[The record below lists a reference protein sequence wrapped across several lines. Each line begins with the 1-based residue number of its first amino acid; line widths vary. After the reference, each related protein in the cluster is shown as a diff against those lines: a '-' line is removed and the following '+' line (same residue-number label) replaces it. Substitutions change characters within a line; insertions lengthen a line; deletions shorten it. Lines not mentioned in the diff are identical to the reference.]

1 VSTVVTLFTINP
13 FRIGGM
19 EIFVRELA
27 RQLEPHGT
35 RVVAVFTKK
44 PEGPVA
50 EFLTAPN
57 LTIEAIP
64 QLDVSE
70 RASIAPLRRLLAKY
84 HPEILHLNVVG
95 FVGPLPWVARLAGVR
110 KVYFTAHGSNAQGAQ
125 ARKAPI
131 WKRWLVRCI
140 NAPMTRVFCVSKY
153 SRQFLVDLGVLPE
166 NRFQVLY
173 NAIPTPDISDAAEL
187 GRRFRERFKIPQEKL
202 LVTQVSWII
211 AEKGIPQF
219 LESVRQVLAE
229 RPKTHFAIVGNGA
242 QSDEYQRKAR
252 ELGIADSV
260 TWTGL
265 LTNPMED
272 GVFAATDIFC
282 LASQWQEAF
291 GMVLAEAMA
300 FEKPAVGSAI
310 GGIPEVIEDG
320 ITGLLNPP
328 QDTTQLAHNLLR
340 LLNDAELRRRM
351 GRAGR
356 EAVEEKFQ
364 LEKIVAELVRQY
376 RS

>member
-1 VSTVVTLFTINP
+1 
-13 FRIGGM
+13 M

-27 RQLEPHGT
+27 RQLEPHAT

-44 PEGPVA
+44 PEGAVA
-50 EFLTAPN
+50 EYLTASN
-57 LTIEAIP
+57 LVIEAIP
-64 QLDVSE
+64 ELDISE
-70 RASIAPLRRLLAKY
+70 RASIGPLRQLLAKY
-84 HPEILHLNVVG
+84 HPEILHLNFVG
-95 FVGPLPWVARLAGVR
+95 FVGPLPWVARLGGVR
-110 KVYFTAHGSNAQGAQ
+110 KVYFTSHGSNAVGVQ
-125 ARKAPI
+125 ARRAPL
-131 WKRWLVRCI
+131 WKRWIVRGI
-140 NAPMTRVFCVSKY
+140 NAPMTRVFCVSDY
-153 SRQFLVDLGVLPE
+153 IRQFHVGLDVLPA

-173 NAIPTPDISDAAEL
+173 NGIPTPDIGNVEDL
-187 GRRFRERFKIPQEKL
+187 GGRFRERFGIPLNKL

-219 LESVRQVLAE
+219 LDAARRVVSE
-229 RPKTHFAIVGNGA
+229 RPNTHFAIVGNGA
-242 QSDEYQRKAR
+242 RSDEFQQMAR
-252 ELGIADSV
+252 DLGIADSV

-265 LTNPMED
+265 LKNPIED

-320 ITGLLNPP
+320 VTGLLHAP
-328 QDTTQLAHNLLR
+328 QDTAQLARNLLR
-340 LLNDAELRRRM
+340 LLNDVGLRRQM
-351 GRAGR
+351 GQAGR
-356 EAVEEKFQ
+356 RAVEQKFQ
-364 LEKIVAELVRQY
+364 LEKIVAEVVRQY

>member
-1 VSTVVTLFTINP
+1 
-13 FRIGGM
+13 M

-27 RQLEPHGT
+27 RQLEPFGT

-44 PEGPVA
+44 PEGDVA

-57 LTIEAIP
+57 LVVEAMP
-64 QLDVSE
+64 ELDLSE
-70 RASIAPLRRLLAKY
+70 RASIGPLRRLLAKY
-84 HPEILHLNVVG
+84 RPEILHLNFVG
-95 FVGPLPWVARLAGVR
+95 FVGPLPWIARLGGVR
-110 KVYFTAHGSNAQGAQ
+110 KVYFTAHGSNAQGTHALR
-125 ARKAPI
+125 ARA

-140 NAPMTRVFCVSKY
+140 NAPLRRVFCVSKY
-153 SRQFLVDLGVLPE
+153 SRQFLVDLDVLPE
-166 NRFQVLY
+166 DRFQVLY
-173 NAIPTPDISDAAEL
+173 NGIPTPDVSNAAEL
-187 GRRFRERFKIPQEKL
+187 GQRFRERFGIPQDKP

-219 LESVRQVLAE
+219 LDAARQVLAE
-229 RPKTHFAIVGNGA
+229 RPEIHFAIVGNGA
-242 QSDEYQRKAR
+242 QADEYQRLAHD
-252 ELGIADSV
+252 LGIGESV

-265 LTNPMED
+265 LQNPIRD

-300 FEKPAVGSAI
+300 FEKPAVGSSI

-320 ITGLLNPP
+320 VTGLLNAPK
-328 QDTTQLAHNLLR
+328 DTAQLARNLLR
-340 LLNDAELRRRM
+340 LLNDPELRRRM
-351 GRAGR
+351 GLAGR
-356 EAVEEKFQ
+356 RTVEEKFQ
-364 LEKIVAELVRQY
+364 LEKIVAEVVRQY